1 MSEKEKVE
9 KKKEKKPDNQF
20 HVDKLLRSNQKDY
33 DQKYIEFIEYLNK
46 DPFNNL
52 NSVIDY
58 MFSLYTKEE
67 KNDKNRKKITTIF
80 TNTKFISYIT
90 TLQNRSPE
98 IFGILSKLDEKFD
111 LQKYSELT
119 LNMDT
124 IFYGSIITDEENNI
138 NIKPP
143 LNSKSI
149 YKLIEIILENDK
161 DLARKWIL
169 EVFSYDKTKLRN
181 KKFEDIVNPDS
192 EEFKK
197 ILINNSKA
205 NQIFYN
211 IVFEKQPFQNLI
223 ELKNK
228 LSVQENNS
236 TREIAQLEESKKR
249 LEYDVSSK
257 QAEITSLKNDVA
269 KKEQEN
275 EQLKREKNIALT
287 ECADW
292 KSKFNM
298 LQKRYDS
305 NMSIAIKLQSDYEQL
320 RNESA
325 KKEHDDEDYINKI
338 EDENE
343 KLKKELETLKADFA
357 LKSHKLSAMAAE
369 NATSGSEARATTM
382 KNLIQKISSPF
393 YYLSMFCQEFN
404 ETQQLSEES
413 APFFIDTINQL
424 ESAFALMGAKKY
436 GKLDE
441 IVKFDSMLH
450 EPQGGNLANGDFA
463 KITEPGWKIEDEI
476 FIKAK
481 VEKSEEN

>member
-1 MSEKEKVE
+1 
-9 KKKEKKPDNQF
+9 
-20 HVDKLLRSNQKDY
+20 
-33 DQKYIEFIEYLNK
+33 
-46 DPFNNL
+46 
-52 NSVIDY
+52 

-67 KNDKNRKKITTIF
+67 KNDKNRKKITAIL

-90 TLQNRSPE
+90 NLKNRSPE

-124 IFYGSIITDEENNI
+124 IFYGSIITEEENNI

-257 QAEITSLKNDVA
+257 QTEITSLKNDVA

-275 EQLKREKNIALT
+275 EQLKTEKNI
-287 ECADW
+287 
-292 KSKFNM
+292 
-298 LQKRYDS
+298 
-305 NMSIAIKLQSDYEQL
+305 
-320 RNESA
+320 
-325 KKEHDDEDYINKI
+325 
-338 EDENE
+338 
-343 KLKKELETLKADFA
+343 
-357 LKSHKLSAMAAE
+357 
-369 NATSGSEARATTM
+369 
-382 KNLIQKISSPF
+382 
-393 YYLSMFCQEFN
+393 
-404 ETQQLSEES
+404 
-413 APFFIDTINQL
+413 
-424 ESAFALMGAKKY
+424 
-436 GKLDE
+436 
-441 IVKFDSMLH
+441 
-450 EPQGGNLANGDFA
+450 
-463 KITEPGWKIEDEI
+463 
-476 FIKAK
+476 
-481 VEKSEEN
+481 